1 MQDAAGGEQRRQSL
15 QSGLGI
21 VEVMQHPN
29 AIDVIKGSF
38 ARQVQEAALLKSHRG
53 LLDGA

>member
-1 MQDAAGGEQRRQSL
+1 MQDAAWGEQRRQGL
-15 QSGLGI
+15 QAGLGI

-29 AIDVIKGSF
+29 AVDVLKGSF
-38 ARQVQEAALLKSHRG
+38 TCQVQQAALLKTHRG

>member
-29 AIDVIKGSF
+29 AVDVLKGSF
-38 ARQVQEAALLKSHRG
+38 TCQVQQAALLKTHRG
-53 LLDGA
+53 LLDGT